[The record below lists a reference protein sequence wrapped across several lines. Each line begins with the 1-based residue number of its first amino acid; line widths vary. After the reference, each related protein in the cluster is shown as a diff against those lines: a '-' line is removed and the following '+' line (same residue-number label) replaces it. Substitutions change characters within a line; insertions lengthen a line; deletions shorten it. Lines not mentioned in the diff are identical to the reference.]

1 MPQVTLW
8 RIYAT
13 HLNITIVTLFSNDTC
28 PSQYIYLCSTFVFVK
43 GRKVIK
49 SPLSIKFYQNSKLKI
64 ETNFNISSIRFFR
77 NLYVNTF
84 WIVKLLTKLFNDLP

>member
-13 HLNITIVTLFSNDTC
+13 HLNRTIVTLFSNDTC

-49 SPLSIKFYQNSKLKI
+49 SPLSIKFYQNLKLKI

-84 WIVKLLTKLFNDLP
+84 WIVKLLTKLVNDLP